1 MNTYDFDET
10 IFNPDSS
17 LSFVLYCLR
26 RYPAA
31 WKTLPKTAWTAMQ
44 YAAGRTD
51 TKRLK
56 EQIFSFLRY
65 LDADEAVEAFWRKN
79 GERIES
85 WYLKQKRADD
95 VIISA
100 SPEFLLAPICAR
112 LGVRL
117 IATRMDKRTGKIDG
131 LNCHDSE
138 KVRRFY
144 EQYPG
149 AHTECFYSDSLS
161 DTPMAQIADRAFLV
175 KKSEIKPWPGKQTD
189 AQNED

>member
-17 LSFVLYCLR
+17 FAFVLYCLR

-31 WKTLPKTAWTAMQ
+31 WKTLPKTAWTAIR

-51 TKRLK
+51 TKSLK

-65 LDADEAVEAFWRKN
+65 LDADEAAEAFWKKN
-79 GERIES
+79 GERIER
-85 WYLKQKRADD
+85 WYLKQKKDDD

-112 LGVRL
+112 LGVQL
-117 IATRMDKRTGKIDG
+117 IATRMDRRTGKIDG

-144 EQYPG
+144 ERYPG
-149 AHTECFYSDSLS
+149 AHTEAFYSDSLS
-161 DTPMAQIADRAFLV
+161 DTPMAQIADRAYLV
-175 KKSEIKPWPGKQTD
+175 KKSEIRPWPGKQTG
-189 AQNED
+189 A